1 MLPSSLALSENA
13 CNQPADGHGFCI
25 SSALFPSIIMLDAV
39 VQMKYVEIRCETIN
53 PLRKRFPE
61 FVFRIEFFL
70 VWKVCKA

>member
-39 VQMKYVEIRCETIN
+39 VQMKYVEIRCETI
-53 PLRKRFPE
+53 L
-61 FVFRIEFFL
+61 
-70 VWKVCKA
+70 